1 MLDLYPGVEPRE
13 SFFFPRSCDTLAVMS
28 ISYIENL
35 RESHERNQA
44 YMVAKTGTYGAYH
57 GLMDGII
64 KLSDFFYELNKT
76 VGIKCY
82 EETIG
87 NTERRFGIQTESLHL
102 SVFCTPQSYP
112 AFSLHARVYKNP
124 GGYTSIRNE
133 HILETS
139 DVDALIAYLYFIISS
154 VDPERGKWIKL

>member
-1 MLDLYPGVEPRE
+1 
-13 SFFFPRSCDTLAVMS
+13 MS

-35 RESHERNQA
+35 RESNEKNAA
-44 YMVAKTGTYGAYH
+44 YMMGTYGAYH

-64 KLSDFFYELNKT
+64 KLSDFFYELNET
-76 VGIKCY
+76 VGIECY

-102 SVFCTPQSYP
+102 SVFCTPQRFP

-124 GGYTSIRNE
+124 GGYTSIENE

-139 DVDALIAYLYFIISS
+139 DVDALISYLYFIISS
-154 VDPERGKWIKL
+154 VDPERGKWIKIKI